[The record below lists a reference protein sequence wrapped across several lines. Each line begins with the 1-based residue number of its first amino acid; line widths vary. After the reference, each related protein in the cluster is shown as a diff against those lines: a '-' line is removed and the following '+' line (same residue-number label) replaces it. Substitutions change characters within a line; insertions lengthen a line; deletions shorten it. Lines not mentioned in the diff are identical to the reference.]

1 MRERETEDRG
11 LQGKRGQRSHT
22 QKGKMK
28 RKSQRRR
35 RGKHSEAREE
45 SVVGMKRGNGGDG
58 QR

>member
-1 MRERETEDRG
+1 MRERDRRQRITGEERTEVA
-11 LQGKRGQRSHT
+11 HP
-22 QKGKMK
+22 KGKMK

-35 RGKHSEAREE
+35 RGKHIEAREE